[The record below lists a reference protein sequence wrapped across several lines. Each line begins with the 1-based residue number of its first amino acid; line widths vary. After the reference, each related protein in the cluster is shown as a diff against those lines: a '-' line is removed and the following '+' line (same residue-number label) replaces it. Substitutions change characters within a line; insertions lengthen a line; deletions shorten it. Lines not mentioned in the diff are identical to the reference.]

1 MHNEATRMFRVSAVA
16 EMYDVSP
23 NTIYRAIRAKQLEA
37 FRIGTGKGAIRIP
50 EQALHVFLKACAIDA
65 ADDAE
70 ILAGADDDQMGEVA

>member
-1 MHNEATRMFRVSAVA
+1 MQNEATRMFRVNAVA

-50 EQALHVFLKACAIDA
+50 EHALRVFEQLCAIDA
-65 ADDAE
+65 DEDPEVLADV
-70 ILAGADDDQMGEVA
+70 DQVGEVA